1 MMLSKKYIC
10 FRALVTTMLFV
21 AVYTVSVASLYAER
35 KIFTFSADSTTAN
48 LAEGKEFTLLS
59 GNAEVTADDV
69 LITAG
74 EIKLYGDDFQF
85 AEVGGRFKAL
95 DLKNDFSLEG
105 DRLFYDRQ
113 EKLLRAEGNVV
124 MQDSQNDVVIR
135 ARFLESKEDGKF
147 MVVQLGV
154 KITKKEELSA
164 RSEFLTYY
172 RETEILE
179 LSGFP
184 YALWKDDEYS
194 AERVSINLDNDEVHL
209 EGKVKGTISTRN
221 TEEEEEPIPQE
232 QTVDETTAE
241 GEEISETT
249 AVAEE
254 LSGTATE
261 PAVAEEIREA
271 STETENIGEAAD
283 NITVT
288 TEEGS
293 SNATP
298 SEINEDS
305 Q

>member
-10 FRALVTTMLFV
+10 FRTLVTTMLFV

-221 TEEEEEPIPQE
+221 TEEEEEPISQE

-241 GEEISETT
+241 SEEISETT
-249 AVAEE
+249 AVTEE
-254 LSGTATE
+254 
-261 PAVAEEIREA
+261 VREA

-293 SNATP
+293 TNASP